1 MYKDTIPQL
10 KKTEEELKK
19 ANTYLENIFE
29 NSPDAIGIVDR
40 HGKFIKWNKMAAELY
55 GYTFEELLGK
65 SSLDLYADRSELQNM
80 LQHLRQEGSVKKW
93 SMQMKRKDGKVVP
106 FEISISLLRDSENRT
121 VGSVTVARDL
131 SEIRKVM
138 AELQISNDQLT
149 QEIAVRRH
157 AEAEVRRLSRQNQ
170 LILNAAGEG
179 ILGVDIMGRI
189 VLINPAGAEI
199 LGYEME
205 ELIGKDLHELVHHSK
220 PDGSRYPLH
229 ECPMYQSLSTGTI
242 RRERDEL
249 FWRKD
254 GTSYTV
260 AYSSTPLM
268 EKGRT
273 VGAVVTFRDIT
284 KQQSVQRKLN
294 KYRDHLKDL
303 LEKRTAELEKTNEK
317 IKQLKE
323 QLKRA
328 EKAPRKR
335 KAKPP
340 AQMPSGSG
348 ASD

>member
-10 KKTEEELKK
+10 KKAEAELKK

-29 NSPDAIGIVDR
+29 NSPDAIGIVDKF
-40 HGKFIKWNKMAAELY
+40 GKFIKWNKMAAELY

-65 SSLDLYADRSELQNM
+65 SSLDLYADRNELQNM

-93 SMQMKRKDGKVVP
+93 AMQMKRKDGKVVP
-106 FEISISLLRDSENRT
+106 FEISISLLRNSENRT

-131 SEIRKVM
+131 SEIKKVLE
-138 AELQISNDQLT
+138 ELQISNDQLS
-149 QEIAVRRH
+149 QEIAVRRQ

-179 ILGVDIMGRI
+179 IIGVDIMGRI
-189 VLINPAGAEI
+189 VLVNPAGAEI
-199 LGYEME
+199 LGYEAE

-220 PDGSRYPLH
+220 EDGSRYPLH
-229 ECPMYQSLSTGTI
+229 ECPMHQSLSTGII

-249 FWRKD
+249 FWKKD

-260 AYSSTPLM
+260 AYSSTPLT

-284 KQQSVQRKLN
+284 KQQSVQKKLN
-294 KYRDHLKDL
+294 KYRDHLKNL
-303 LEKRTAELEKTNEK
+303 LEKRTAELEKMSEK
-317 IKQLKE
+317 LNQLKE
-323 QLKRA
+323 LNRA
-328 EKAPRKR
+328 EKASKKR
-335 KAKPP
+335 KAKT
-340 AQMPSGSG
+340 
-348 ASD
+348 